1 MNTNNATGYN
11 NAMKNEPDNTNNEI
25 QVEAVSHY
33 IKEQSEPAERRFVF
47 AYTIKIH
54 NSGTTPTQLL
64 TRHWLITDSDGHVQ
78 EVNGDGVVG
87 EQPEIQPGETHCY
100 SSGAM
105 IETPVGTMEGK
116 YGMLQHGGNRFD
128 TAIPVFRL
136 AVPGVLN

>member
-1 MNTNNATGYN
+1 MSEEQKSENISI
-11 NAMKNEPDNTNNEI
+11 DI
-25 QVEAVSHY
+25 EAVSHFVA
-33 IKEQSEPAERRFVF
+33 EQSDPNERRFVF

-54 NSGTTPTQLL
+54 NKGETPAQLL

-78 EVNGDGVVG
+78 EVHGEGVVG

-116 YGMLQHGGNRFD
+116 YGMRSSAGDRFD
-128 TAIPVFRL
+128 TPIPVFRL

>member
-1 MNTNNATGYN
+1 MTTNDN
-11 NAMKNEPDNTNNEI
+11 NGNPLI
-25 QVEAVSHY
+25 QVEAKANY
-33 IKEQSEPAERRFVF
+33 MAEQSDPNQRRYVFSYTIRIHNAGDEPA
-47 AYTIKIH
+47 
-54 NSGTTPTQLL
+54 QLL

-78 EVNGDGVVG
+78 EVHGDGVVG

-116 YGMLQHGGNRFD
+116 YGMVSRGGDRFD
-128 TAIPVFRL
+128 TPIPVFRL

>member
-1 MNTNNATGYN
+1 MTDAT
-11 NAMKNEPDNTNNEI
+11 KIDDTTI
-25 QVEAVSHY
+25 QIETASYYVP
-33 IKEQSEPAERRFVF
+33 EQSDPNERRYVF

-54 NSGTTPTQLL
+54 NAGEAPAQLL

-78 EVNGDGVVG
+78 EVHGDGVVG
-87 EQPEIQPGETHCY
+87 EQPEIQPGETHSY

-116 YGMLQHGGNRFD
+116 YGMISGGGNRFD
-128 TAIPVFRL
+128 TPIPVFRL

>member
-1 MNTNNATGYN
+1 MP
-11 NAMKNEPDNTNNEI
+11 NESKIDASNI
-25 QVEAVSHY
+25 QVEAVSQY
-33 IKEQSEPAERRFVF
+33 VAEQSDPGERRFVF

-54 NSGTTPTQLL
+54 NRGDSPAQLL

-78 EVNGDGVVG
+78 EVHGDGVVG
-87 EQPEIQPGETHCY
+87 EQPEIHPGETHCY

-116 YGMLQHGGNRFD
+116 YGMVSESGSRFD
-128 TAIPVFRL
+128 TPIPVFRL

>member
-1 MNTNNATGYN
+1 MTDDTSIEETAI
-11 NAMKNEPDNTNNEI
+11 K
-25 QVEAVSHY
+25 VEAISYYVA
-33 IKEQSEPAERRFVF
+33 EQSDPNERRFVF

-54 NSGTTPTQLL
+54 NAGETPAQLL

-78 EVNGDGVVG
+78 EVHGDGVVG
-87 EQPEIQPGETHCY
+87 EQPEIHPGETHSY

-116 YGMLQHGGNRFD
+116 YGMMTKEGDRFD
-128 TAIPVFRL
+128 TPIPVFRL

>member
-1 MNTNNATGYN
+1 MMQDDEAPMANI
-11 NAMKNEPDNTNNEI
+11 E
-25 QVEAVSHY
+25 VEADSYYVAD
-33 IKEQSEPAERRFVF
+33 QSDPNERRFVF

-54 NSGTTPTQLL
+54 NSGDAPAQLL

-78 EVNGDGVVG
+78 EVHGDGVVG
-87 EQPEIQPGETHCY
+87 EQPEIHPGETHSY

-116 YGMLQHGGNRFD
+116 YGMIGHQGNRFE
-128 TAIPVFRL
+128 TPIPVFRL